1 MLFFFL
7 PYFSLRSFLEITS
20 NLTWIRPKK
29 RNDKN
34 NWLVRIPTLT
44 LLLSFAHSFKIGK
57 MLMDQQKSLTDTS
70 TAPERDTGGKS
81 PPLGP
86 VYIPSFHETKCN
98 PEAVSY
104 GCLSKTWWEN
114 TMKSDVSK
122 HMSEHGGNRQHHEG
136 VVVGPNFWGWG
147 PAHCGKFRNGGGHWR
162 WKWLKNMV
170 WEVVEF
176 YSCISMPWSQISI
189 ISFNNHQ

>member
-104 GCLSKTWWEN
+104 RCLSKTWWR
-114 TMKSDVSK
+114 K
-122 HMSEHGGNRQHHEG
+122 HHEIRYIQHYPTTC
-136 VVVGPNFWGWG
+136 PNMVATSWRGSRWTIFLGGSG

-162 WKWLKNMV
+162 WKRLKHGLGGCRVLFM
-170 WEVVEF
+170 
-176 YSCISMPWSQISI
+176 
-189 ISFNNHQ
+189 H